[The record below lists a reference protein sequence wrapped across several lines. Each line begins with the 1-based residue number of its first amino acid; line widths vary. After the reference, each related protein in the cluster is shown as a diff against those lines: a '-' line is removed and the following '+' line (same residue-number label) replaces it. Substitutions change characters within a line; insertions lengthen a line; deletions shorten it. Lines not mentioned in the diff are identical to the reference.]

1 MADQRWQSSALVG
14 FFFAMKEQFHFDAI
28 VIGSGISGGWAAK
41 ELCERGLKTVVLE
54 RGTMVEHIK
63 DYTHATKNPW
73 ELPHRNKLT
82 EEEKKIYYVQ
92 SRHYSIG
99 EDNKQYYVRDV
110 DHPYEEK
117 QRYDWVRADVF
128 GGRSLLWG
136 RISVRWNDI
145 DFGANLKDGHGV
157 DWPIRYKD
165 LAPWYDYVEKFI
177 GVSGSKEG
185 LEILPDGQFQ
195 PAFDL
200 NCAEREVKQ
209 RLESKYS
216 NVRLIPTRT
225 ANITQPL
232 DGRSSCQARNLCH
245 RGCPFGAYFSTQS
258 STLPAAAKTGNL
270 EIRTGA
276 VVNRIIYDEAKGRA
290 TGVEVIDRETLK
302 TYVYTANLIFLNAST
317 LATAYILLNSTSN
330 RFPNGMGNDYDM
342 VGRHLMDH
350 HKGLS
355 ITADV
360 EGMEDKYTFGRRPS
374 GIYIPRFKN
383 IHTQEKDFI
392 RGYYYQGNGYR
403 EGASANGE
411 IGTGLKSAMTEPG
424 KWKLRLSYYGETLP
438 YPENRITLNNNIK
451 DIFGRPGMS
460 IDCSFKD
467 NEKAIFKDAGDT
479 IQEILNDIG
488 LKNVKVSGQ
497 ISAPG
502 NANHEMGTARMGHD
516 EKTSVLNK
524 WNQLHAVKNLFI
536 TDGSSMASSN
546 CINPSLTYMAMTARA
561 VDHAFTEMK
570 KGNL

>member
-1 MADQRWQSSALVG
+1 
-14 FFFAMKEQFHFDAI
+14 MKENYHFDAI

-41 ELCERGLKTVVLE
+41 ELCEKGLKTIVLE

-63 DYTHATKNPW
+63 DYTHATKDPW
-73 ELPHRNKLT
+73 ELPHRNRLT

-99 EDNKQYYVRDV
+99 EDNKQYYVRDI

-165 LAPWYDYVEKFI
+165 IAPWYDYVEKFI
-177 GVSGSKEG
+177 GVNGTKEG

-195 PAFDL
+195 PGFEM
-200 NCAEREVKQ
+200 NCAEKEVKK
-209 RLESKYS
+209 RLESQYS
-216 NVRLIPTRT
+216 HIRLITTRT
-225 ANITQPL
+225 ANLSAPL
-232 DGRSSCQARNLCH
+232 DGRSACQHRNLCH

-270 EIRTGA
+270 TIRTGA
-276 VVNRIIYDEAKGRA
+276 VVNRILYDEKSGKAS
-290 TGVEVIDRETLK
+290 GVEVIDRETLK
-302 TYVYTANLIFLNAST
+302 TYVYTADIIFLNAST
-317 LATAYILLNSTSN
+317 LATAYILLNSTSS
-330 RFPNGMGNDYDM
+330 RFPNGMGNDFDI

-355 ITADV
+355 ITADI
-360 EGMEDKYTFGRRPS
+360 EGMEDKYTFGRRP
-374 GIYIPRFKN
+374 GGVYIPRFKN

-403 EGASANGE
+403 ENNSGSDE
-411 IGTGLKSAMTEPG
+411 IGAGLKAAMTEPG

-438 YPENRITLNNNIK
+438 YAENRMTLNTDIK

-460 IDCSFKD
+460 IDCSFKE

-479 IQEILNDIG
+479 IQQMLNDIG
-488 LKNVKVSGQ
+488 LKNVKVSGKM
-497 ISAPG
+497 SAPG

-546 CINPSLTYMAMTARA
+546 CINPSLTYMALTARA
-561 VDHAFTEMK
+561 VDYALREMK
-570 KGNL
+570 KGNI

>member
-1 MADQRWQSSALVG
+1 
-14 FFFAMKEQFHFDAI
+14 MKENYHFDAI

-41 ELCERGLKTVVLE
+41 ELCEKGMKTVVLE

-63 DYTHATKNPW
+63 DYTHATKDPW
-73 ELPHRNKLT
+73 ELPHRNRLT
-82 EEEKKIYYVQ
+82 EEEKKIYYIQ

-99 EDNKQYYVRDV
+99 EDNKHYYVRDI

-165 LAPWYDYVEKFI
+165 IAPWYDYVEKFI
-177 GVSGSKEG
+177 GVSGTKEG

-195 PAFDL
+195 PAFDM
-200 NCAEREVKQ
+200 NCAEKEVKK
-209 RLESKYS
+209 RLENQYGHI
-216 NVRLIPTRT
+216 RMIPSRI
-225 ANITQPL
+225 ANLSAPL
-232 DGRSSCQARNLCH
+232 DGRSACQHRNLCH

-270 EIRTGA
+270 TIRTGA
-276 VVNRIIYDEAKGRA
+276 VVNRIVYDELTGKAS
-290 TGVEVIDRETLK
+290 GVEVFDRESLK
-302 TYVYTANLIFLNAST
+302 TYLYTADIIFLNAST
-317 LATAYILLNSTSN
+317 LATAYILLNSTSS
-330 RFPNGMGNDYDM
+330 RFPNGMGNDFDI

-355 ITADV
+355 ITADID
-360 EGMEDKYTFGRRPS
+360 GMEDKYTYGRRP
-374 GIYIPRFKN
+374 GGVYIPRFKN
-383 IHTQEKDFI
+383 IHTQEKNFI
-392 RGYYYQGNGYR
+392 RGYYYQGSGYR
-403 EGASANGE
+403 ENNNGSDE
-411 IGTGLKSAMTEPG
+411 IGAGLKTAMTEPG
-424 KWKLRLSYYGETLP
+424 KWKIRLSYYGETLP
-438 YPENRITLNNNIK
+438 YAENRMTLNTDIK

-479 IQEILNDIG
+479 IQQVLNDIG
-488 LKNVKVSGQ
+488 LKNVKVSGK

-536 TDGSSMASSN
+536 TDGSCMASSN
-546 CINPSLTYMAMTARA
+546 CINPSLTYMALTARA
-561 VDHAFTEMK
+561 VDYALREMK
-570 KGNL
+570 KGNI

>member
-1 MADQRWQSSALVG
+1 MQVRPVSAV
-14 FFFAMKEQFHFDAI
+14 FFVMKENYHFDAI

-41 ELCERGLKTVVLE
+41 ELCERGLKTIVLE

-63 DYTHATKNPW
+63 DYTHATKDPW
-73 ELPHRNKLT
+73 ELQHRNRLT

-99 EDNKQYYVRDV
+99 EDNKQYYVRDI

-165 LAPWYDYVEKFI
+165 IAPWYDYVEKFI
-177 GVSGSKEG
+177 GVTGTKEG

-195 PAFDL
+195 PAFEM
-200 NCAEREVKQ
+200 NCAEREVKK
-209 RLESKYS
+209 RLEGKYS
-216 NVRLIPTRT
+216 HMRLIPTRT
-225 ANITQPL
+225 ANISQPL
-232 DGRSSCQARNLCH
+232 DGRSACQHRNLCH

-270 EIRTGA
+270 TIRTGA
-276 VVNRIIYDEAKGRA
+276 VVNKILYDEKTGKAS
-290 TGVEVIDRETLK
+290 GVEVIDRETLQ
-302 TYVYTANLIFLNAST
+302 TYVYTANIIFLNAST
-317 LATAYILLNSTSN
+317 LATAYILLNSTSS
-330 RFPNGMGNDYDM
+330 RFPNGMGNDFDI

-360 EGMEDKYTFGRRPS
+360 EGYEDKYTFGRRP
-374 GIYIPRFKN
+374 GGVYIPRFKN
-383 IHTQEKDFI
+383 IHTQEKDFL

-403 EGASANGE
+403 ESNGGSDE
-411 IGTGLKSAMTEPG
+411 IGAGLKAAMTEPG

-438 YPENRITLNNNIK
+438 YAENRMTLNTDIK

-460 IDCSFKD
+460 IDCSFKE

-479 IQEILNDIG
+479 IQQMLNDIG
-488 LKNVKVSGQ
+488 LKNVKVSGKM
-497 ISAPG
+497 SAPG

-536 TDGSSMASSN
+536 TDGSSMTSSN
-546 CINPSLTYMAMTARA
+546 CINPSLTYMALTARA
-561 VDHAFTEMK
+561 VDYALREMK
-570 KGNL
+570 KGNI

>member
-14 FFFAMKEQFHFDAI
+14 FFFSMKEQFHFDAI

-216 NVRLIPTRT
+216 NMRLIPTRT

-330 RFPNGMGNDYDM
+330 RFPMGMGNDHDM

-383 IHTQEKDFI
+383 IHTQEKNFI

-438 YPENRITLNNNIK
+438 YAENRITLNNNIK

-524 WNQLHAVKNLFI
+524 WNRLHAVKNLFI

>member
-1 MADQRWQSSALVG
+1 MQVRPVSAV
-14 FFFAMKEQFHFDAI
+14 FFVMKENYHFDAI

-41 ELCERGLKTVVLE
+41 ELCERGLKTIVLE

-63 DYTHATKNPW
+63 DYTHATKDPW
-73 ELPHRNKLT
+73 ELQHRNRLT

-99 EDNKQYYVRDV
+99 EDNKQYYVRDI

-165 LAPWYDYVEKFI
+165 IAPWYDYVEKFI
-177 GVSGSKEG
+177 GVTGTKEG

-195 PAFDL
+195 PAFEM
-200 NCAEREVKQ
+200 NCAEREVKK
-209 RLESKYS
+209 RLEGKYS
-216 NVRLIPTRT
+216 HMRLIPTRT
-225 ANITQPL
+225 ANISQPL
-232 DGRSSCQARNLCH
+232 DGRSACQHRNLCH

-270 EIRTGA
+270 TIRTGA
-276 VVNRIIYDEAKGRA
+276 VVNKILYDEKTGKAS
-290 TGVEVIDRETLK
+290 GVEVIDRETLQ
-302 TYVYTANLIFLNAST
+302 TYVYTANIIFLNAST
-317 LATAYILLNSTSN
+317 LATSYILLNSTSS
-330 RFPNGMGNDYDM
+330 RFPNGMGNDFDI

-360 EGMEDKYTFGRRPS
+360 EGYEDKYTFGRRP
-374 GIYIPRFKN
+374 GGVYIPRFKN
-383 IHTQEKDFI
+383 IHTQEKDFL

-403 EGASANGE
+403 ESNGGSDE
-411 IGTGLKSAMTEPG
+411 IGAGLKAAMTEPG

-438 YPENRITLNNNIK
+438 YAENRMTLNTDIK

-460 IDCSFKD
+460 IDCSFKE

-479 IQEILNDIG
+479 IQQMLNDIG
-488 LKNVKVSGQ
+488 LKNVKVSGKM
-497 ISAPG
+497 SAPG

-536 TDGSSMASSN
+536 TDGSSMTSSN
-546 CINPSLTYMAMTARA
+546 CINPSLTYMALTVRA
-561 VDHAFTEMK
+561 VDYALREMK
-570 KGNL
+570 KGNI

>member
-1 MADQRWQSSALVG
+1 MQVRPVSAV
-14 FFFAMKEQFHFDAI
+14 FFVMKENYHFDAI

-41 ELCERGLKTVVLE
+41 ELCEKGLKTMVLE

-63 DYTHATKNPW
+63 DYTHATKDPW
-73 ELPHRNKLT
+73 ELPHRNRLT

-99 EDNKQYYVRDV
+99 EDNKQYYVRDI

-165 LAPWYDYVEKFI
+165 IAPWYDYVEKFI
-177 GVSGSKEG
+177 GVTGTKEG

-195 PAFDL
+195 PAFDM
-200 NCAEREVKQ
+200 NCAEKEVKQ
-209 RLESKYS
+209 RLEGKYP
-216 NVRLIPTRT
+216 NMRIIPTRV
-225 ANITQPL
+225 ANLSQRL
-232 DGRSSCQARNLCH
+232 DGRSACQHRNLCH

-270 EIRTGA
+270 TIRTGA
-276 VVNRIIYDEAKGRA
+276 VVNKILYDEKTGKAS
-290 TGVEVIDRETLK
+290 GVEVIDRETLQ
-302 TYVYTANLIFLNAST
+302 TYVYTANIIFLNAST
-317 LATAYILLNSTSN
+317 LATAYILLNSTSS
-330 RFPNGMGNDYDM
+330 RFPNGMGNDFDI

-360 EGMEDKYTFGRRPS
+360 EGYEDKYTFGRRPG

-403 EGASANGE
+403 ESNSGSDE
-411 IGTGLKSAMTEPG
+411 IGAGLKAAMTEPG

-438 YPENRITLNNNIK
+438 YAENRMTLNTDIK
-451 DIFGRPGMS
+451 DIFGRPGMT
-460 IDCSFKD
+460 IDCSFKE

-479 IQEILNDIG
+479 IQQMLNDIG
-488 LKNVKVSGQ
+488 LKNVKVSGKM
-497 ISAPG
+497 SAPG

-536 TDGSSMASSN
+536 TDGSSMTSSN
-546 CINPSLTYMAMTARA
+546 CINPSLTYMALTARA
-561 VDHAFTEMK
+561 VDYALREMK
-570 KGNL
+570 KGNI

>member
-1 MADQRWQSSALVG
+1 MQVRPVSAV
-14 FFFAMKEQFHFDAI
+14 FFVMKENYHFDAI

-41 ELCERGLKTVVLE
+41 ELCERGLKTIVLE

-63 DYTHATKNPW
+63 DYTHATKDPW
-73 ELPHRNKLT
+73 ELQHRNRLT

-99 EDNKQYYVRDV
+99 EDNKQYYVRDI

-165 LAPWYDYVEKFI
+165 IAPWYDYVEKFI
-177 GVSGSKEG
+177 GVTGTKEG

-195 PAFDL
+195 PAFEM
-200 NCAEREVKQ
+200 NCAEREVKK
-209 RLESKYS
+209 RLEGKYS
-216 NVRLIPTRT
+216 HMRLIPTRT
-225 ANITQPL
+225 ANISQPL
-232 DGRSSCQARNLCH
+232 DGRSACQHRNLCH

-270 EIRTGA
+270 TIRTGA
-276 VVNRIIYDEAKGRA
+276 VVNKILYDEKTGKAS
-290 TGVEVIDRETLK
+290 GVEVIDRETLQ
-302 TYVYTANLIFLNAST
+302 TYVYTANIIFLNAST
-317 LATAYILLNSTSN
+317 LATAYILLNSTSS
-330 RFPNGMGNDYDM
+330 RFPNGMGNDFDI

-360 EGMEDKYTFGRRPS
+360 EGYEDKYTFGRRP
-374 GIYIPRFKN
+374 GGVYIPRFKN
-383 IHTQEKDFI
+383 IHTQEKDFL

-403 EGASANGE
+403 ESNGGSDE
-411 IGTGLKSAMTEPG
+411 IGAGLKAAMTEPG

-438 YPENRITLNNNIK
+438 YAENRMTLNTDIK
-451 DIFGRPGMS
+451 DIFGRPGMT
-460 IDCSFKD
+460 IDCSFKE

-479 IQEILNDIG
+479 IQQMLNDIG
-488 LKNVKVSGQ
+488 LKNVKVSGKM
-497 ISAPG
+497 SAPG

-546 CINPSLTYMAMTARA
+546 CINPSLTYMALTARA
-561 VDHAFTEMK
+561 VDYALREMK
-570 KGNL
+570 KGNI

>member
-1 MADQRWQSSALVG
+1 
-14 FFFAMKEQFHFDAI
+14 MKENYHFDAI

-41 ELCERGLKTVVLE
+41 ELCEKGLKTIVLE

-63 DYTHATKNPW
+63 DYTHATKDPW
-73 ELPHRNKLT
+73 ELPHRNRLT

-99 EDNKQYYVRDV
+99 EDNKQYYVRDI

-165 LAPWYDYVEKFI
+165 IAPWYDYVEKFI
-177 GVSGSKEG
+177 GVNGTKEG

-195 PAFDL
+195 PGFEM
-200 NCAEREVKQ
+200 NCAEKEVKK
-209 RLESKYS
+209 RLESQYS
-216 NVRLIPTRT
+216 HIRMITTRT
-225 ANITQPL
+225 ANLSAPL
-232 DGRSSCQARNLCH
+232 DGRSACQHRNLCH

-270 EIRTGA
+270 TIRTGA
-276 VVNRIIYDEAKGRA
+276 VVNRILYDEKSGKAS
-290 TGVEVIDRETLK
+290 GVEVIDRETLK
-302 TYVYTANLIFLNAST
+302 TYVYTADIIFLNAST
-317 LATAYILLNSTSN
+317 LATAYILLNSTSS
-330 RFPNGMGNDYDM
+330 RFPNGMGNDFDI

-355 ITADV
+355 ITADI
-360 EGMEDKYTFGRRPS
+360 EGMEDKYTFGRRP
-374 GIYIPRFKN
+374 GGVYIPRFKN

-403 EGASANGE
+403 ENNSGSDE
-411 IGTGLKSAMTEPG
+411 IGAGLKAAMTEPG

-438 YPENRITLNNNIK
+438 YAENRMTLNTDIK

-460 IDCSFKD
+460 IDCSFKE

-479 IQEILNDIG
+479 IQQMLNDIG
-488 LKNVKVSGQ
+488 LKNVKVSGKM
-497 ISAPG
+497 SAPG

-546 CINPSLTYMAMTARA
+546 CINPSLTYMALTARA
-561 VDHAFTEMK
+561 VDYALREMK
-570 KGNL
+570 KGNI

>member
-1 MADQRWQSSALVG
+1 MQVRPVSAV
-14 FFFAMKEQFHFDAI
+14 FFVMKENYHFDAI

-41 ELCERGLKTVVLE
+41 ELCEKGLKTIVLE

-63 DYTHATKNPW
+63 DYTHATKDPW
-73 ELPHRNKLT
+73 ELPHRNRLT
-82 EEEKKIYYVQ
+82 EEEKKIYYIQ

-99 EDNKQYYVRDV
+99 EDNKQYYVRDI
-110 DHPYEEK
+110 DHPYVEK

-165 LAPWYDYVEKFI
+165 IAPWYDYVEKFI
-177 GVSGSKEG
+177 GVTGTKEG

-195 PAFDL
+195 PAFEM
-200 NCAEREVKQ
+200 NCAEKEVKK
-209 RLESKYS
+209 RLEGKYS
-216 NVRLIPTRT
+216 HMRLIPTRT
-225 ANITQPL
+225 ANISQPL
-232 DGRSSCQARNLCH
+232 DGRSACQHRNLCH

-270 EIRTGA
+270 TIRTGA
-276 VVNRIIYDEAKGRA
+276 VVNKILYDEKTGKAS
-290 TGVEVIDRETLK
+290 GVEVIDRETLQ
-302 TYVYTANLIFLNAST
+302 TYVYTANIIFLNAST
-317 LATAYILLNSTSN
+317 LATAYILLNSTSS
-330 RFPNGMGNDYDM
+330 RFPNGMGNDFDI

-355 ITADV
+355 ITADI
-360 EGMEDKYTFGRRPS
+360 EGMEDKYTFGRRP
-374 GIYIPRFKN
+374 GGVYIPRFKN
-383 IHTQEKDFI
+383 IHTQEKDFL

-403 EGASANGE
+403 ESNSGSDE
-411 IGTGLKSAMTEPG
+411 IGAGLKAAMTEPG

-438 YPENRITLNNNIK
+438 YAENRMTLNTDIK

-460 IDCSFKD
+460 IDCSFKE

-479 IQEILNDIG
+479 IQQMLNDIG
-488 LKNVKVSGQ
+488 LKNVKVSGKM
-497 ISAPG
+497 SAPG

-536 TDGSSMASSN
+536 TDGSSMTSSN
-546 CINPSLTYMAMTARA
+546 CINPSLTYMALTARA
-561 VDHAFTEMK
+561 VDYALREMK
-570 KGNL
+570 KGNI

>member
-1 MADQRWQSSALVG
+1 
-14 FFFAMKEQFHFDAI
+14 MKENYHFDAI

-41 ELCERGLKTVVLE
+41 ELCEKGLKTIILE

-63 DYTHATKNPW
+63 DYTHATKDPW
-73 ELPHRNKLT
+73 ELPHRNRLT
-82 EEEKKIYYVQ
+82 EEEKKIYYIQ

-99 EDNKQYYVRDV
+99 EDNKHYYVRDI

-165 LAPWYDYVEKFI
+165 IAPWYDYVEKFI
-177 GVSGSKEG
+177 GVSGTKEG

-195 PAFDL
+195 PAFDM
-200 NCAEREVKQ
+200 NCAEREVKK
-209 RLESKYS
+209 RLEGHYS
-216 NVRLIPTRT
+216 HIRMIPTRT
-225 ANITQPL
+225 ANLSAPL
-232 DGRSSCQARNLCH
+232 DGRSACQHRNLCH

-270 EIRTGA
+270 TIRTGA
-276 VVNRIIYDEAKGRA
+276 VVNRILYDEKTGKAS
-290 TGVEVIDRETLK
+290 GVEVIDRETLK
-302 TYVYTANLIFLNAST
+302 TYVYTANIIFLNAST
-317 LATAYILLNSTSN
+317 LATAYILLNSTSS
-330 RFPNGMGNDYDM
+330 RFPNGMGNDFDI

-355 ITADV
+355 ITADI
-360 EGMEDKYTFGRRPS
+360 EGMEDKYTFGRRP
-374 GIYIPRFKN
+374 GGVYIPRFKN
-383 IHTQEKDFI
+383 IHTQEKNFI

-403 EGASANGE
+403 ENSSGADE
-411 IGTGLKSAMTEPG
+411 IGAGLKAAMTEPG
-424 KWKLRLSYYGETLP
+424 KWKIRLSYYGETLP
-438 YPENRITLNNNIK
+438 YAENRITLNSDIK

-479 IQEILNDIG
+479 IQQILNDIG
-488 LKNVKVSGQ
+488 LKNVKVSGKM
-497 ISAPG
+497 SAPG

-546 CINPSLTYMAMTARA
+546 CINPSLTYMALTARA
-561 VDHAFTEMK
+561 VDYALREMK
-570 KGNL
+570 KGNI

>member
-1 MADQRWQSSALVG
+1 
-14 FFFAMKEQFHFDAI
+14 MKENYHFDAI

-41 ELCERGLKTVVLE
+41 ELCEKGLKTIVLE

-63 DYTHATKNPW
+63 DYTHATKDPW
-73 ELPHRNKLT
+73 ELPHRNRLT

-99 EDNKQYYVRDV
+99 EDNKQYYVRDI

-165 LAPWYDYVEKFI
+165 IAPWYDYVEKFI
-177 GVSGSKEG
+177 GVNGTKEG

-195 PAFDL
+195 PGFEM
-200 NCAEREVKQ
+200 NCAEKEVKK
-209 RLESKYS
+209 RLESQYS
-216 NVRLIPTRT
+216 HIRLITTRT
-225 ANITQPL
+225 ANLSAPL
-232 DGRSSCQARNLCH
+232 DGRSACQHRNLCH

-270 EIRTGA
+270 TIRTGA
-276 VVNRIIYDEAKGRA
+276 VVNKILYDEKSGKAS
-290 TGVEVIDRETLK
+290 GVEVIDRETLK
-302 TYVYTANLIFLNAST
+302 TYVYTADIIFLNAST
-317 LATAYILLNSTSN
+317 LATAYILLNSTSS
-330 RFPNGMGNDYDM
+330 RFPNGMGNDFDI

-355 ITADV
+355 ITADI
-360 EGMEDKYTFGRRPS
+360 EGMEDKYTFGRRP
-374 GIYIPRFKN
+374 GGVYIPRFKN

-403 EGASANGE
+403 ENNSGSDE
-411 IGTGLKSAMTEPG
+411 IGAGLKAAMTEPG

-438 YPENRITLNNNIK
+438 YAENRMTLNTDIK

-460 IDCSFKD
+460 IDCSFKE

-479 IQEILNDIG
+479 IQQMLNDIG
-488 LKNVKVSGQ
+488 LKNVKVSGKM
-497 ISAPG
+497 SAPG

-546 CINPSLTYMAMTARA
+546 CINPSLTYMALTARA
-561 VDHAFTEMK
+561 VDYALREMK
-570 KGNL
+570 KGNI

>member
-1 MADQRWQSSALVG
+1 
-14 FFFAMKEQFHFDAI
+14 MKENYHFDAI

-41 ELCERGLKTVVLE
+41 ELCEKGLKTIILE

-63 DYTHATKNPW
+63 DYTHATKDPW
-73 ELPHRNKLT
+73 ELPHRNRLT
-82 EEEKKIYYVQ
+82 EEEKKIFYIQ

-99 EDNKQYYVRDV
+99 EDNKHYYVRDI

-165 LAPWYDYVEKFI
+165 IAPWYDYVEKFI
-177 GVSGSKEG
+177 GVSGTKEG

-195 PAFDL
+195 QAFEM
-200 NCAEREVKQ
+200 NCAEREVKK
-209 RLESKYS
+209 RLENQYGHI
-216 NVRLIPTRT
+216 RMIPTRT
-225 ANITQPL
+225 ANLSAPL
-232 DGRSSCQARNLCH
+232 DGRSACQHRNLCH

-270 EIRTGA
+270 SIRTGA
-276 VVNRIIYDEAKGRA
+276 VVNRILYDEISGKAS
-290 TGVEVIDRETLK
+290 GVEVIDRETLK
-302 TYVYTANLIFLNAST
+302 TYVYTADIIFLNAST
-317 LATAYILLNSTSN
+317 LATAYILLNSTSS
-330 RFPNGMGNDYDM
+330 RFPNGMGNDFDI

-355 ITADV
+355 ITADI
-360 EGMEDKYTFGRRPS
+360 EGMEDKYTFGRRP
-374 GIYIPRFKN
+374 GGVYIPRFKN
-383 IHTQEKDFI
+383 IHTQEKNFI

-403 EGASANGE
+403 ENSSGADE
-411 IGTGLKSAMTEPG
+411 IGAGLKAAMTEPG
-424 KWKLRLSYYGETLP
+424 KWKIRLSYYGETLP
-438 YPENRITLNNNIK
+438 YAENRITLNTDIK

-467 NEKAIFKDAGDT
+467 NEKAIFNDAGDT
-479 IQEILNDIG
+479 IQQILNDIG
-488 LKNVKVSGQ
+488 LKNVKVSGKM
-497 ISAPG
+497 SAPG

-546 CINPSLTYMAMTARA
+546 CINPSLTYMALSARA
-561 VDHAFTEMK
+561 VDYALREMK
-570 KGNL
+570 KGNI

>member
-1 MADQRWQSSALVG
+1 
-14 FFFAMKEQFHFDAI
+14 MKENYHFDAI

-41 ELCERGLKTVVLE
+41 ELCEKGLKTIVLE

-63 DYTHATKNPW
+63 DYTHATKDPW
-73 ELPHRNKLT
+73 ELPHRNRLT

-99 EDNKQYYVRDV
+99 EDNKQYYVRDI

-165 LAPWYDYVEKFI
+165 IAPWYDYVEKFI
-177 GVSGSKEG
+177 GVNGTKEG

-195 PAFDL
+195 PGFEM
-200 NCAEREVKQ
+200 NCAEKEVKK
-209 RLESKYS
+209 RLESQYS
-216 NVRLIPTRT
+216 HIRLITTRT
-225 ANITQPL
+225 ANLSAPL
-232 DGRSSCQARNLCH
+232 DGRSACQHRNLCH

-270 EIRTGA
+270 TIRTGA
-276 VVNRIIYDEAKGRA
+276 VVNKILYDEKSGKAS
-290 TGVEVIDRETLK
+290 GVEVIDRETLK
-302 TYVYTANLIFLNAST
+302 TYVYTADIIFLNAST
-317 LATAYILLNSTSN
+317 LATAYILLNSTSS
-330 RFPNGMGNDYDM
+330 RFPNGMGNDFDI

-355 ITADV
+355 ITADI
-360 EGMEDKYTFGRRPS
+360 EGMEDKYTFGRRP
-374 GIYIPRFKN
+374 GGVYIPRFKN

-403 EGASANGE
+403 ESNSGSDE
-411 IGTGLKSAMTEPG
+411 IGAGLKAAMTEPG

-438 YPENRITLNNNIK
+438 YAENRMTLNTDIK

-460 IDCSFKD
+460 IDCSFKE

-479 IQEILNDIG
+479 IQQMLNDIG
-488 LKNVKVSGQ
+488 LKNVKVSGKM
-497 ISAPG
+497 SAPG

-546 CINPSLTYMAMTARA
+546 CINPSLTYMALTARA
-561 VDHAFTEMK
+561 VDYALREMK
-570 KGNL
+570 KGNI

>member
-1 MADQRWQSSALVG
+1 MQVRPVSAV
-14 FFFAMKEQFHFDAI
+14 FFVMKENYHFDAI

-41 ELCERGLKTVVLE
+41 ELCERGLKTIVLE

-63 DYTHATKNPW
+63 DYTHATKDPW
-73 ELPHRNKLT
+73 ELQHRNRLT

-99 EDNKQYYVRDV
+99 EDNKQYYVRDI

-165 LAPWYDYVEKFI
+165 IAPWYDYVEKFI
-177 GVSGSKEG
+177 GVTGTKEG

-195 PAFDL
+195 PAFEM
-200 NCAEREVKQ
+200 NCAEREVKK
-209 RLESKYS
+209 RLEGKYS
-216 NVRLIPTRT
+216 HMRLIPTRT
-225 ANITQPL
+225 ANISQPL
-232 DGRSSCQARNLCH
+232 DGRSACQHRNLCH

-270 EIRTGA
+270 TIRTGA
-276 VVNRIIYDEAKGRA
+276 VVNKILYDEKTGKAS
-290 TGVEVIDRETLK
+290 GVEVIDRETLQ
-302 TYVYTANLIFLNAST
+302 TYVYTANIIFLNAST
-317 LATAYILLNSTSN
+317 LATAYILLNSTSS
-330 RFPNGMGNDYDM
+330 RFPNGMGNDFDI

-360 EGMEDKYTFGRRPS
+360 EGYEDKYTFGRRP
-374 GIYIPRFKN
+374 GGVYIPRFKN
-383 IHTQEKDFI
+383 IHTQEKDFL

-403 EGASANGE
+403 ESNGGSDE
-411 IGTGLKSAMTEPG
+411 IGAGLKAAMTEPG

-438 YPENRITLNNNIK
+438 YAENRMTLNTDIK

-460 IDCSFKD
+460 IDCSFKE

-479 IQEILNDIG
+479 IQQMLNDIG
-488 LKNVKVSGQ
+488 LKNVKVSGKM
-497 ISAPG
+497 SAPG

-536 TDGSSMASSN
+536 TDGSSMTSSN
-546 CINPSLTYMAMTARA
+546 CINPSLTYMALTVRA
-561 VDHAFTEMK
+561 VDYALREMK
-570 KGNL
+570 KGNI

>member
-1 MADQRWQSSALVG
+1 
-14 FFFAMKEQFHFDAI
+14 MKENYHFDAI

-41 ELCERGLKTVVLE
+41 ELCEKGLKTIVLE

-63 DYTHATKNPW
+63 DYTHATKDPW
-73 ELPHRNKLT
+73 ELPHRNRLT
-82 EEEKKIYYVQ
+82 EEEKKIFYVQ

-99 EDNKQYYVRDV
+99 EDNKQYYVRDI

-145 DFGANLKDGHGV
+145 DFGANLKDGNGV

-165 LAPWYDYVEKFI
+165 IAPWYDYVEKFI
-177 GVSGSKEG
+177 GVTGTKEG

-195 PAFDL
+195 PAFEM
-200 NCAEREVKQ
+200 NCAEKEVKQ
-209 RLESKYS
+209 RLEGKYPHM
-216 NVRLIPTRT
+216 RMIPNRV
-225 ANITQPL
+225 ANLSQPL
-232 DGRSSCQARNLCH
+232 DGRSACQHRNLCH

-270 EIRTGA
+270 TIRTGA
-276 VVNRIIYDEAKGRA
+276 VVNKILYDEKTGKAS
-290 TGVEVIDRETLK
+290 GVEVIDRETLQ
-302 TYVYTANLIFLNAST
+302 TYVYTANIIFLNAST
-317 LATAYILLNSTSN
+317 LATAYILLNSTSS
-330 RFPNGMGNDYDM
+330 RFPNGMGNDFDI

-355 ITADV
+355 ITADI
-360 EGMEDKYTFGRRPS
+360 EGMEDKYTFGRRP
-374 GIYIPRFKN
+374 GGVYIPRFKN
-383 IHTQEKDFI
+383 IHTQEKDFL

-403 EGASANGE
+403 ESNSGSDE
-411 IGTGLKSAMTEPG
+411 IGAGLKAAMTEPG

-438 YPENRITLNNNIK
+438 YAENRMTLNTDIK

-460 IDCSFKD
+460 IDCSFKE

-479 IQEILNDIG
+479 IQQMLNDIG
-488 LKNVKVSGQ
+488 LKNVKVSGKM
-497 ISAPG
+497 SAPG

-536 TDGSSMASSN
+536 TDGSSMTSSN
-546 CINPSLTYMAMTARA
+546 CINPSLTYMALTARA
-561 VDHAFTEMK
+561 VDYALREMK
-570 KGNL
+570 KGNI

>member
-1 MADQRWQSSALVG
+1 
-14 FFFAMKEQFHFDAI
+14 MKENYHFDAI

-41 ELCERGLKTVVLE
+41 ELCEKGLKTIVLE

-63 DYTHATKNPW
+63 DYTHATKDPW
-73 ELPHRNKLT
+73 ELPHRNRLT

-92 SRHYSIG
+92 SRHYSIC
-99 EDNKQYYVRDV
+99 EDNKQYYVRDI

-165 LAPWYDYVEKFI
+165 IASWYDYVEKFI
-177 GVSGSKEG
+177 GVTGTKEG

-195 PAFDL
+195 PAFDM
-200 NCAEREVKQ
+200 NCAEKEVKQ
-209 RLESKYS
+209 RLEGKYP
-216 NVRLIPTRT
+216 NMRIIPTRV
-225 ANITQPL
+225 ANLSQPL
-232 DGRSSCQARNLCH
+232 DGRSACQHRNLCH

-270 EIRTGA
+270 TIRTGA
-276 VVNRIIYDEAKGRA
+276 VVNKILYDEKTGKAS
-290 TGVEVIDRETLK
+290 GVEVIDRETLK
-302 TYVYTANLIFLNAST
+302 TYVYTADIIFLNAST
-317 LATAYILLNSTSN
+317 LATAYILLNSMSS
-330 RFPNGMGNDYDM
+330 RFPNGMGNDFDI

-355 ITADV
+355 ITADI
-360 EGMEDKYTFGRRPS
+360 EGMEDKYTFGRRP
-374 GIYIPRFKN
+374 GGVYIPRFKN
-383 IHTQEKDFI
+383 IHTQEKDFL

-403 EGASANGE
+403 ESNSGSDE
-411 IGTGLKSAMTEPG
+411 IGAGLKAAMSEPG
-424 KWKLRLSYYGETLP
+424 RWKLRLSYYGETLP
-438 YPENRITLNNNIK
+438 YAENRMTLNTDIK

-460 IDCSFKD
+460 IDCSFKE

-479 IQEILNDIG
+479 IQQMLNDIG
-488 LKNVKVSGQ
+488 LKNVKVSGKM
-497 ISAPG
+497 SAPG

-546 CINPSLTYMAMTARA
+546 CINPSLTYMALTARA
-561 VDHAFTEMK
+561 VDYALREMK
-570 KGNL
+570 KGNI

>member
-1 MADQRWQSSALVG
+1 
-14 FFFAMKEQFHFDAI
+14 MKENYHFDAI

-41 ELCERGLKTVVLE
+41 ELCEKGLKTIILE
-54 RGTMVEHIK
+54 RGTMVEHVK
-63 DYTHATKNPW
+63 DYTHATKDPW
-73 ELPHRNKLT
+73 ELPHRNRLT
-82 EEEKKIYYVQ
+82 EEEKKIYYIQ

-99 EDNKQYYVRDV
+99 EDNKHYYVRDI

-165 LAPWYDYVEKFI
+165 IAPWYDYVEKFI
-177 GVSGSKEG
+177 GVSGTKEG

-195 PAFDL
+195 PAFDM
-200 NCAEREVKQ
+200 NCAEREVKK
-209 RLESKYS
+209 RLEGRYS
-216 NVRLIPTRT
+216 HIRMIPTRT
-225 ANITQPL
+225 ANLSAPL
-232 DGRSSCQARNLCH
+232 DGRSACQHRNLCH

-270 EIRTGA
+270 TIRTGA
-276 VVNRIIYDEAKGRA
+276 VVNRILYDEKTGKAS
-290 TGVEVIDRETLK
+290 GVEVIDRETLK
-302 TYVYTANLIFLNAST
+302 TYVYTANIIFLNAST
-317 LATAYILLNSTSN
+317 LATAYILLNSTSS
-330 RFPNGMGNDYDM
+330 RFPNGMGNDFDI

-355 ITADV
+355 ITADI
-360 EGMEDKYTFGRRPS
+360 EGMEDKYTFGRRP
-374 GIYIPRFKN
+374 GGVYIPRFKN
-383 IHTQEKDFI
+383 IHTQEKNFI

-403 EGASANGE
+403 ENSSGADE
-411 IGTGLKSAMTEPG
+411 IGAGLKAAMTEPG
-424 KWKLRLSYYGETLP
+424 KWKIRLSYYGETLP
-438 YPENRITLNNNIK
+438 YAENRITLNTDIK

-479 IQEILNDIG
+479 IQQILNDIG
-488 LKNVKVSGQ
+488 LKNVKVSGKM
-497 ISAPG
+497 SAPG

-546 CINPSLTYMAMTARA
+546 CINPSLTYMALTARA
-561 VDHAFTEMK
+561 VDYALREMK
-570 KGNL
+570 KGNI

>member
-1 MADQRWQSSALVG
+1 MQVRPVSAV
-14 FFFAMKEQFHFDAI
+14 FFVMKENYHFDAI

-41 ELCERGLKTVVLE
+41 ELCEKGLKTIVLE

-63 DYTHATKNPW
+63 DYTHATKDPW
-73 ELPHRNKLT
+73 ELPHRNRLT

-99 EDNKQYYVRDV
+99 EDNKQYYVRDI
-110 DHPYEEK
+110 DHPYVEK

-165 LAPWYDYVEKFI
+165 IAPWYDYVEKFI
-177 GVSGSKEG
+177 GVTGTKEG

-195 PAFDL
+195 PAFEM
-200 NCAEREVKQ
+200 NCAEREVKK
-209 RLESKYS
+209 RLEGKYS
-216 NVRLIPTRT
+216 HMRLIPTRT
-225 ANITQPL
+225 ANISQPL
-232 DGRSSCQARNLCH
+232 DGRSACQHRNLCH

-270 EIRTGA
+270 TIRTGA
-276 VVNRIIYDEAKGRA
+276 VVNKILYDEKTGKAS
-290 TGVEVIDRETLK
+290 GVEVIDRETLQ
-302 TYVYTANLIFLNAST
+302 TYVYTANIIFLNAST
-317 LATAYILLNSTSN
+317 LATAYILLNSTSS
-330 RFPNGMGNDYDM
+330 RFPNGMGNDFDI

-360 EGMEDKYTFGRRPS
+360 EGYEDKYTFGRRP
-374 GIYIPRFKN
+374 GGVYIPRFKN
-383 IHTQEKDFI
+383 IHTQEKDFL

-403 EGASANGE
+403 ESNSGSDE
-411 IGTGLKSAMTEPG
+411 IGAGLKAAMTEPG

-438 YPENRITLNNNIK
+438 YAENRMTLNTDIK

-460 IDCSFKD
+460 IDCSFKE

-479 IQEILNDIG
+479 IQQMLNDIG
-488 LKNVKVSGQ
+488 LKNVKVSGKM
-497 ISAPG
+497 SAPG

-536 TDGSSMASSN
+536 TDGSSMTSSN
-546 CINPSLTYMAMTARA
+546 CINPSLTYMALTVRA
-561 VDHAFTEMK
+561 VDYALREMK
-570 KGNL
+570 KGNI

>member
-1 MADQRWQSSALVG
+1 MQVRPVSAV
-14 FFFAMKEQFHFDAI
+14 FFVMKENYHFDAI

-41 ELCERGLKTVVLE
+41 ELCEKGLKTIVLE

-63 DYTHATKNPW
+63 DYTHATKDPW
-73 ELPHRNKLT
+73 ELPHRNRLT

-99 EDNKQYYVRDV
+99 EDNKQYYVRDI

-165 LAPWYDYVEKFI
+165 IASWYDYVEKFI
-177 GVSGSKEG
+177 GVTGTKEG

-195 PAFDL
+195 PAFDM
-200 NCAEREVKQ
+200 NCAEKEVKQ
-209 RLESKYS
+209 RLEGKYPHM
-216 NVRLIPTRT
+216 RMIPTRV
-225 ANITQPL
+225 ANLSQPL
-232 DGRSSCQARNLCH
+232 DGRSACQHRNLCH

-270 EIRTGA
+270 TIRTGA
-276 VVNRIIYDEAKGRA
+276 VVNKILYDEKTGKAS
-290 TGVEVIDRETLK
+290 GVEVIDRETLK
-302 TYVYTANLIFLNAST
+302 TYVYTADIIFLNAST
-317 LATAYILLNSTSN
+317 LATAYILLNSTSS
-330 RFPNGMGNDYDM
+330 RFPNGMGNDFDI

-360 EGMEDKYTFGRRPS
+360 EGYEDKYTFGRRP
-374 GIYIPRFKN
+374 GGVYIPRFKN
-383 IHTQEKDFI
+383 IHTQEKDFL

-403 EGASANGE
+403 ETNSGSDE
-411 IGTGLKSAMTEPG
+411 IGAGLKAAMSEPG
-424 KWKLRLSYYGETLP
+424 RWKLRLSYYGETLP
-438 YPENRITLNNNIK
+438 YAENRMTLNTDIK

-460 IDCSFKD
+460 IDCSFKE

-479 IQEILNDIG
+479 IQQMLNDIG
-488 LKNVKVSGQ
+488 LKNVKVSGKM
-497 ISAPG
+497 SAPG

-536 TDGSSMASSN
+536 TDGSSMTSSN
-546 CINPSLTYMAMTARA
+546 CINPSLTYMALTARA
-561 VDHAFTEMK
+561 VDYALREMK
-570 KGNL
+570 KGNI

>member
-1 MADQRWQSSALVG
+1 
-14 FFFAMKEQFHFDAI
+14 MKENYHFDAI

-41 ELCERGLKTVVLE
+41 ELCEKGLKTIVLE

-63 DYTHATKNPW
+63 DYTHATKDPW
-73 ELPHRNKLT
+73 ELPHRNRLT

-99 EDNKQYYVRDV
+99 EDNKQYYVRDI

-165 LAPWYDYVEKFI
+165 IAPWYDYVEKFI
-177 GVSGSKEG
+177 GVNGTKEG

-195 PAFDL
+195 PGFEM
-200 NCAEREVKQ
+200 NCAEKEVKK
-209 RLESKYS
+209 RLESQYS
-216 NVRLIPTRT
+216 HIRLITTRT
-225 ANITQPL
+225 ANLSAPL
-232 DGRSSCQARNLCH
+232 DGRSACQHRNLCH

-270 EIRTGA
+270 TIRTGA
-276 VVNRIIYDEAKGRA
+276 VVNRILYDEKSGKAS
-290 TGVEVIDRETLK
+290 GVEVIDRETLK
-302 TYVYTANLIFLNAST
+302 TYVYTADIIFLNAST
-317 LATAYILLNSTSN
+317 LATAYILLNSTSS
-330 RFPNGMGNDYDM
+330 RFPNGMGNDFDI

-355 ITADV
+355 ITADI
-360 EGMEDKYTFGRRPS
+360 EGMEDKYTFGRRP
-374 GIYIPRFKN
+374 GGVYIPRFKN

-403 EGASANGE
+403 ENNSGSDE
-411 IGTGLKSAMTEPG
+411 IGAGLKAAMTEPG

-438 YPENRITLNNNIK
+438 YAENRMTLNTDIK

-460 IDCSFKD
+460 IDCSFKE
-467 NEKAIFKDAGDT
+467 NEKAIFKDAGET
-479 IQEILNDIG
+479 IQQMLNDIG
-488 LKNVKVSGQ
+488 LKNVKVSGKM
-497 ISAPG
+497 SAPG

-546 CINPSLTYMAMTARA
+546 CINPSLTYMALTARA
-561 VDHAFTEMK
+561 VDYALREMK
-570 KGNL
+570 KGNI

>member
-1 MADQRWQSSALVG
+1 MQVRPVSAV
-14 FFFAMKEQFHFDAI
+14 FFVMKENYHFDAI

-41 ELCERGLKTVVLE
+41 ELCEKGLKTIVLE

-63 DYTHATKNPW
+63 DYTHATKDPW
-73 ELPHRNKLT
+73 ELPHRNRLT

-99 EDNKQYYVRDV
+99 EDNKQYYVRDI
-110 DHPYEEK
+110 DHPYVEK

-165 LAPWYDYVEKFI
+165 IAPWYDYVEKFI
-177 GVSGSKEG
+177 GVTGTKEG

-195 PAFDL
+195 PAFEM
-200 NCAEREVKQ
+200 NCAEKEVKK
-209 RLESKYS
+209 RLEGKYS
-216 NVRLIPTRT
+216 HMRLIPTRT
-225 ANITQPL
+225 ANISQPL
-232 DGRSSCQARNLCH
+232 DGRSACQHRNLCH

-270 EIRTGA
+270 TIRTGA
-276 VVNRIIYDEAKGRA
+276 VVNKILYDEKTGKAS
-290 TGVEVIDRETLK
+290 GVEVIDRETLQ
-302 TYVYTANLIFLNAST
+302 TYVYTANIIFLNAST
-317 LATAYILLNSTSN
+317 LATAYILLNSTSS
-330 RFPNGMGNDYDM
+330 RFPNGMGNDFDI

-355 ITADV
+355 ITADI
-360 EGMEDKYTFGRRPS
+360 EGMEDKYTFGRRP
-374 GIYIPRFKN
+374 GGVYIPRFKN
-383 IHTQEKDFI
+383 IHTQEKDFL

-403 EGASANGE
+403 ESNSGSDE
-411 IGTGLKSAMTEPG
+411 IGAGLKAAMTEPG

-438 YPENRITLNNNIK
+438 YAENRMTLNTDIK

-460 IDCSFKD
+460 IDCSFKE

-479 IQEILNDIG
+479 IQQMLNDIG
-488 LKNVKVSGQ
+488 LKNVKVSGKM
-497 ISAPG
+497 SAPG

-536 TDGSSMASSN
+536 TDGSSMTSSN
-546 CINPSLTYMAMTARA
+546 CINPSLTYMALTARA
-561 VDHAFTEMK
+561 VDYALREMK
-570 KGNL
+570 KGNI

>member
-1 MADQRWQSSALVG
+1 
-14 FFFAMKEQFHFDAI
+14 MKENYHFDAI

-41 ELCERGLKTVVLE
+41 ELCEKGLKTIVLE

-63 DYTHATKNPW
+63 DYTHATKDPW
-73 ELPHRNKLT
+73 ELPHRNRLT

-99 EDNKQYYVRDV
+99 EDNKQYYVRDI

-165 LAPWYDYVEKFI
+165 IAPWYDYVEKFI
-177 GVSGSKEG
+177 GVNGTKEG

-195 PAFDL
+195 PGFEM
-200 NCAEREVKQ
+200 NCAEKEVKK
-209 RLESKYS
+209 RLESQYS
-216 NVRLIPTRT
+216 HIRLITTRT
-225 ANITQPL
+225 ANLSAPL
-232 DGRSSCQARNLCH
+232 DGRSACQHRNLCH

-270 EIRTGA
+270 TIRTGA
-276 VVNRIIYDEAKGRA
+276 VVNRILYDEKSGKAS
-290 TGVEVIDRETLK
+290 GVEVIDRETLK
-302 TYVYTANLIFLNAST
+302 TYVYTADIIFLNAST
-317 LATAYILLNSTSN
+317 LATAYILLNSTSS
-330 RFPNGMGNDYDM
+330 RFPNGMGNDFDI

-355 ITADV
+355 ITADI
-360 EGMEDKYTFGRRPS
+360 EGMEDKYTFGRRP
-374 GIYIPRFKN
+374 GGVYIPRFKN

-403 EGASANGE
+403 ESNSGSDE
-411 IGTGLKSAMTEPG
+411 IGAGLKAAMTEPG

-438 YPENRITLNNNIK
+438 YAENRMTLNTDIK

-460 IDCSFKD
+460 IDCSFKE
-467 NEKAIFKDAGDT
+467 NEKAIFKDAGNT
-479 IQEILNDIG
+479 IQQMLNDIG
-488 LKNVKVSGQ
+488 LKNVKVSGKM
-497 ISAPG
+497 SAPG

-546 CINPSLTYMAMTARA
+546 CINPSLTYMALTARA
-561 VDHAFTEMK
+561 VDYALREMK
-570 KGNL
+570 KGNI

>member
-1 MADQRWQSSALVG
+1 MQVRPVSAV
-14 FFFAMKEQFHFDAI
+14 FFVMKENYHFDAI

-41 ELCERGLKTVVLE
+41 ELCERGLKTIVLE

-63 DYTHATKNPW
+63 DYTHATKDPW
-73 ELPHRNKLT
+73 ELQHRNRLT

-99 EDNKQYYVRDV
+99 EDNKQYYVRDI

-165 LAPWYDYVEKFI
+165 IAPWYDYVEKFI
-177 GVSGSKEG
+177 GVTGTKEG

-195 PAFDL
+195 PAFEM
-200 NCAEREVKQ
+200 NCAEREVKK
-209 RLESKYS
+209 RLEGKYS
-216 NVRLIPTRT
+216 HMRLIPTRT
-225 ANITQPL
+225 ANISQPL
-232 DGRSSCQARNLCH
+232 DGRSACQHRNLCH

-270 EIRTGA
+270 TIRTGA
-276 VVNRIIYDEAKGRA
+276 VVNKILYDEKTGKAS
-290 TGVEVIDRETLK
+290 GVEVIDRETLQ
-302 TYVYTANLIFLNAST
+302 TYVYTADIIFLNAST
-317 LATAYILLNSTSN
+317 LATAYILLNSTSS
-330 RFPNGMGNDYDM
+330 RFPNGMGNDFDI

-360 EGMEDKYTFGRRPS
+360 EGYEDKYTFGRRP
-374 GIYIPRFKN
+374 GGVYIPRFKN
-383 IHTQEKDFI
+383 IHTQEKDFL

-403 EGASANGE
+403 ESNGGSDE
-411 IGTGLKSAMTEPG
+411 IGAGLKAAMTEPG

-438 YPENRITLNNNIK
+438 YAENRMTLNTDIK

-460 IDCSFKD
+460 IDCSFKE

-479 IQEILNDIG
+479 IQQMLNDIG
-488 LKNVKVSGQ
+488 LKNVKVSGKM
-497 ISAPG
+497 SAPG

-536 TDGSSMASSN
+536 TDGSSMTSSN
-546 CINPSLTYMAMTARA
+546 CINPSLTYMALTVRA
-561 VDHAFTEMK
+561 VDYALREMK
-570 KGNL
+570 KGNI

>member
-1 MADQRWQSSALVG
+1 
-14 FFFAMKEQFHFDAI
+14 MKENYHFDAI

-41 ELCERGLKTVVLE
+41 ELCEKGLKTVVLE

-63 DYTHATKNPW
+63 DYTHATKDPW
-73 ELPHRNKLT
+73 ELPHRNRLT
-82 EEEKKIYYVQ
+82 EEEKKIYYIQ

-99 EDNKQYYVRDV
+99 EDNKQYYVRDI

-165 LAPWYDYVEKFI
+165 IAPWYDYVEKFI
-177 GVSGSKEG
+177 GVSGTKEG

-195 PAFDL
+195 PAFDM
-200 NCAEREVKQ
+200 NCAEREVKK
-209 RLESKYS
+209 RLENQY
-216 NVRLIPTRT
+216 NHIRMIPTRT
-225 ANITQPL
+225 ANLSAPL
-232 DGRSSCQARNLCH
+232 DGRSACQHRNLCH

-270 EIRTGA
+270 TIRTGA
-276 VVNRIIYDEAKGRA
+276 VVNRILYDEKSGKAS
-290 TGVEVIDRETLK
+290 GVEVIDRETLK
-302 TYVYTANLIFLNAST
+302 TYVYTADIIFLNAST
-317 LATAYILLNSTSN
+317 LATAYILLNSTSS
-330 RFPNGMGNDYDM
+330 RFPNGMGNDFDI

-355 ITADV
+355 ITADI
-360 EGMEDKYTFGRRPS
+360 EGMEDKYTFGRRP
-374 GIYIPRFKN
+374 GGVYIPRFKN
-383 IHTQEKDFI
+383 IHTQEKNFI

-403 EGASANGE
+403 ENSSGADE
-411 IGTGLKSAMTEPG
+411 IGAGLKAAMTEPG
-424 KWKLRLSYYGETLP
+424 KWKIRLSYYGETLP
-438 YPENRITLNNNIK
+438 YAENRMTLNTDIK
-451 DIFGRPGMS
+451 DIFGRPGIS

-479 IQEILNDIG
+479 IQQILNDIG
-488 LKNVKVSGQ
+488 LKNVKVSGKM
-497 ISAPG
+497 SAPG

-536 TDGSSMASSN
+536 TDGSAMASSN
-546 CINPSLTYMAMTARA
+546 CINPSLTYMALTARA
-561 VDHAFTEMK
+561 VDYALREMK
-570 KGNL
+570 KGNI

>member
-1 MADQRWQSSALVG
+1 
-14 FFFAMKEQFHFDAI
+14 MKENYHFDAI

-41 ELCERGLKTVVLE
+41 ELCEKGLKTIILE

-63 DYTHATKNPW
+63 DYTHATKDPW
-73 ELPHRNKLT
+73 ELPHRNRLT
-82 EEEKKIYYVQ
+82 EEEKKIYYIQ

-99 EDNKQYYVRDV
+99 EDNKQYYVRDI

-165 LAPWYDYVEKFI
+165 IAPWYDYVEKFI
-177 GVSGSKEG
+177 GVSGTKEG

-195 PAFDL
+195 PAFDM
-200 NCAEREVKQ
+200 NCAEREVKK
-209 RLESKYS
+209 RLEDQYS
-216 NVRLIPTRT
+216 HIRMIPTRT
-225 ANITQPL
+225 ANLSAPV
-232 DGRSSCQARNLCH
+232 DGRSACQHRNLCH

-270 EIRTGA
+270 TIRTGA
-276 VVNRIIYDEAKGRA
+276 VVNKILYDEKTGKAS
-290 TGVEVIDRETLK
+290 GVEVIDRETLK
-302 TYVYTANLIFLNAST
+302 TYVYTANIIFLNAST

-330 RFPNGMGNDYDM
+330 RFPNGMGNDFDI

-355 ITADV
+355 ITADI
-360 EGMEDKYTFGRRPS
+360 EGMEDKYTFGRRP
-374 GIYIPRFKN
+374 GGVYIPRFKN
-383 IHTQEKDFI
+383 IHTQEKNFI

-403 EGASANGE
+403 ENSSGADE
-411 IGTGLKSAMTEPG
+411 IGAGLKAAMTEPG
-424 KWKLRLSYYGETLP
+424 KWKIRLSYYGETLP
-438 YPENRITLNNNIK
+438 YAENRMTLNTDFK

-479 IQEILNDIG
+479 IQQILNDIG
-488 LKNVKVSGQ
+488 LKNVKVSGKM
-497 ISAPG
+497 SAPG

-536 TDGSSMASSN
+536 TDGSAMASSN
-546 CINPSLTYMAMTARA
+546 CINPSLTYMALTARA
-561 VDHAFTEMK
+561 VDYALREMK
-570 KGNL
+570 KGNI

>member
-1 MADQRWQSSALVG
+1 
-14 FFFAMKEQFHFDAI
+14 MKENYHFDAI

-41 ELCERGLKTVVLE
+41 ELCEKGLKTIILE

-63 DYTHATKNPW
+63 DYTHATKDPW
-73 ELPHRNKLT
+73 ELPHRNRLT
-82 EEEKKIYYVQ
+82 EEEKKIYYIQ

-99 EDNKQYYVRDV
+99 EDNKHYYVRDI

-165 LAPWYDYVEKFI
+165 IAPWYDYVEKFI
-177 GVSGSKEG
+177 GVSGTKEG

-195 PAFDL
+195 PAFDM
-200 NCAEREVKQ
+200 NCAEREVKK
-209 RLESKYS
+209 RLEVQYS
-216 NVRLIPTRT
+216 HIRMIPTRT
-225 ANITQPL
+225 ANLSAPL
-232 DGRSSCQARNLCH
+232 DGRSACQHRNLCH

-270 EIRTGA
+270 TIRTGA
-276 VVNRIIYDEAKGRA
+276 VVNRILYDEKTGKAS
-290 TGVEVIDRETLK
+290 GVEVIDRETLK
-302 TYVYTANLIFLNAST
+302 TYVYTANIIFLNAST
-317 LATAYILLNSTSN
+317 LATAYILLNSTSS
-330 RFPNGMGNDYDM
+330 RFPNGMGNDFDI

-355 ITADV
+355 ITADI
-360 EGMEDKYTFGRRPS
+360 EGMEDKYTFGRRP
-374 GIYIPRFKN
+374 GGVYIPRFKN
-383 IHTQEKDFI
+383 IHTQEKNFI

-403 EGASANGE
+403 ENNSGADE
-411 IGTGLKSAMTEPG
+411 IGAGLKAAMTEPG
-424 KWKLRLSYYGETLP
+424 KWKIRLSYYGETLP
-438 YPENRITLNNNIK
+438 YAENRITLNTGIK

-479 IQEILNDIG
+479 IQQILNDIG
-488 LKNVKVSGQ
+488 LKNVKVSGKM
-497 ISAPG
+497 SAPG

-546 CINPSLTYMAMTARA
+546 CINPSLTYMALTARA
-561 VDHAFTEMK
+561 VDYALREMK
-570 KGNL
+570 KGNI